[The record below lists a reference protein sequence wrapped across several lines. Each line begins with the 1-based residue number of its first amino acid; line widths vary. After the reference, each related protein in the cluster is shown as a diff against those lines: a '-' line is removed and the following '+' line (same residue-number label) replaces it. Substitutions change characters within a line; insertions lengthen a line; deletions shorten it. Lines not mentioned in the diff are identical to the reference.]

1 MSNDATLLPDGFDR
15 SDILPDR
22 ARRLLGLIAVAMFA
36 VLLGLVSGGAFGG
49 GHARRQTTEG
59 DSATIAIT
67 MSLPMLNGI
76 YVEAGIVTESL
87 RV

>member
-1 MSNDATLLPDGFDR
+1 
-15 SDILPDR
+15 
-22 ARRLLGLIAVAMFA
+22 MFA

-59 DSATIAIT
+59 DSATFAIT

-76 YVEAGIVTESL
+76 YVEAGVVTESL